1 MLTELT
7 KNNMKKL
14 NQLLIAC
21 VTSLSLLTGCGS
33 GFDSGEGKK
42 IGQIVKIGS
51 HGFFCSTYE
60 AELIRGG
67 FNGGSGVNGNALD
80 FTIKSKKLYEQLTK
94 AMENQ
99 QEVELHYS
107 KRAFSGPCYSETNV
121 VATGFKVLEKK
132 EVEEKKVEKAEVKA
146 EKIEEVDTV
155 EDI

>member
-1 MLTELT
+1 M
-7 KNNMKKL
+7 KNNMQKI
-14 NQLLIAC
+14 NQMLLAC
-21 VTSLSLLTGCGS
+21 FTSISLITGCGS

-107 KRAFSGPCYSETNV
+107 KRVLTGPCFGETSTI
-121 VATGFKVLEKK
+121 ATSFKVLEKS
-132 EVEEKKVEKAEVKA
+132 EKVEVREVKA
-146 EKIEEVDTV
+146 EKVETKIEDIV

>member
-1 MLTELT
+1 
-7 KNNMKKL
+7 MKKL

-107 KRAFSGPCYSETNV
+107 KRAFSVHLV
-121 VATGFKVLEKK
+121 V
-132 EVEEKKVEKAEVKA
+132 
-146 EKIEEVDTV
+146 TV
-155 EDI
+155 MI